1 MSLTRWARWALVGS
15 GLRGTIRP
23 ENPENIAGN
32 RFVVRV
38 LFNKWE
44 DILAAHNVCPPH

>member
-38 LFNKWE
+38 LCNKWE